1 MEETIKIV
9 LMVVVLMPMMMGNE
23 DLEIIVNQMRM
34 EIKTMRNDLIATE
47 KDLLTTKKELLT
59 SKIDVNQRLEAN
71 DDVIQELK
79 GEIYSLKNAPRSFVL
94 DNILL
99 QVSYILVLIGASPDL
114 TFLAEAGQQLGR
126 IPGAVIGRNNPI
138 DIDVYSHQSSNIPGL
153 FAMGPL
159 TGDNFVR

>member
-1 MEETIKIV
+1 MTSIHLQKC
-9 LMVVVLMPMMMGNE
+9 
-23 DLEIIVNQMRM
+23 
-34 EIKTMRNDLIATE
+34 TSNDYHLNVG
-47 KDLLTTKKELLT
+47 D
-59 SKIDVNQRLEAN
+59 
-71 DDVIQELK
+71 
-79 GEIYSLKNAPRSFVL
+79 
-94 DNILL
+94 
-99 QVSYILVLIGASPDL
+99 IGASPDL